1 MSEDKH
7 NESLGALNIDDLL
20 TSAPDPFGDDAPN
33 MKEAFKKAE
42 QESNDKASN
51 HEDSASKSLDSEQ
64 ASEVSQMNSEAM
76 KDELKRPAT
85 EVEGSFEEHH
95 EEKSADE
102 QAKLD
107 RDSVELDAEISKL
120 NPESTASQPTNSWKG
135 VAETADNDDESSAS
149 LNPAM
154 NKFSVSQRGE
164 YLFHR
169 LYVEAY
175 LYLLKQTNDK
185 QVIDTVIDALV
196 LSTVV
201 DHGERLAD
209 VSKQFDFAEE
219 LQQLV
224 DQQASYL
231 PWDLVDRMFK
241 SDTSIYQSLAATSI
255 VNFVEMAVCHRM
267 ARHLVDHAKVEVLA
281 KRGDNSFD
289 FESAWAKAIANASKS
304 LLKAEA
310 GEKKDAS
317 ETTNLP
323 KIEPLDGPAMH
334 LAKEPLI
341 KALNHLDSQEFNI
354 DQNLLMNFVN
364 LYLLWNPISD
374 FAKKHDGEVLDKDAG
389 ASKMLFELLTAIR
402 HDYLDYHFWRL
413 VADGMNCAMSDINDQ
428 TFVKDYENKKFDQ
441 ILQLSAQVMQGALPY
456 MNGKAVDKKLYQP
469 LFDTIIKFGLDTI
482 IKSQKY

>member
-20 TSAPDPFGDDAPN
+20 TSAPDPFGNDTPN
-33 MKEAFKKAE
+33 MKEALKKAE
-42 QESNDKASN
+42 KEDNDKASN
-51 HEDSASKSLDSEQ
+51 DEDSASKSLDSEQ
-64 ASEVSQMNSEAM
+64 ELEANQMNSEAM

-95 EEKSADE
+95 EEKSVDE
-102 QAKLD
+102 QTKLD
-107 RDSVELDAEISKL
+107 KDSADLDAEISKL
-120 NPESTASQPTNSWKG
+120 NPDDTAGQSANNWEG
-135 VAETADNDDESSAS
+135 VTETAGNDDESK

-175 LYLLKQTNDK
+175 LYLLKRTNDK

-289 FESAWAKAIANASKS
+289 FESAWAKAIADASKS

-310 GEKKDAS
+310 GAKKDDNNA
-317 ETTNLP
+317 TDLP

-334 LAKEPLI
+334 LTKEPLI

-364 LYLLWNPISD
+364 LYLLWNPSSD
-374 FAKKHDGEVLDKDAG
+374 FAKKHDGEVLDKDAD
-389 ASKMLFELLTAIR
+389 ASKMLFELLTVIR

>member
-20 TSAPDPFGDDAPN
+20 TSAPDPFGNDTPN

-42 QESNDKASN
+42 KEDNDKASN
-51 HEDSASKSLDSEQ
+51 DENSASKSLDSEQ
-64 ASEVSQMNSEAM
+64 ESEASQINFEAM

-95 EEKSADE
+95 EEKSVDE
-102 QAKLD
+102 QMKLD
-107 RDSVELDAEISKL
+107 KDSADLDAEISKL
-120 NPESTASQPTNSWKG
+120 NSDDVAEQPANSWEG
-135 VAETADNDDESSAS
+135 VTETVGNDDEPK

-175 LYLLKQTNDK
+175 LYLLKRTNDK
-185 QVIDTVIDALV
+185 QVIDTVVDALV

-289 FESAWAKAIANASKS
+289 FESAWAKAIADASKS

-310 GEKKDAS
+310 GEKKDDSDA
-317 ETTNLP
+317 TDLP

-334 LAKEPLI
+334 LTKEPLI

-374 FAKKHDGEVLDKDAG
+374 FAKKHDGEVLDKDAD

-469 LFDTIIKFGLDTI
+469 LFDIIIKFGLDTI